1 MNAIPAS
8 LCSDIDLFA
17 DGLIDNPYPAFKALR
32 DLGPAAYL
40 SRHDSWFLGRHAQ
53 VRAALGDWASFSS
66 AQGIGLNAI
75 INEAW
80 KTALICLDPPEHTK
94 AKVLLTERLSPRA
107 LKPVEDVIDRMAAD
121 MADRVVAAGHFDGIT
136 DVAHEL
142 PLNLIMDLIGWPERV
157 RATLRGMAEGAFEV
171 CGPMDNSRMQA
182 SLPRLQSMMQLIAE
196 VYDRNEL
203 VPGGFGS
210 TIADSA
216 RRGEIAREDAIGLLA
231 GYVVAAFDTTISG
244 IGSGLWLFAT
254 NPDQWDIVRR
264 DPALIPRAF
273 NEILRMETPIQYF
286 GRVTTRDVDV
296 GERVTIPAGSRV
308 VVSYAAANR
317 DERHFPDPDRFD
329 IRRSPSDH
337 LAFGH
342 GNHSC
347 AGQGLARME
356 AHAVFR
362 ALAAKASRLALDGAP
377 RLGRTAFTRG
387 LEHLPL
393 RASP

>member
-1 MNAIPAS
+1 MSTIPAS
-8 LCSDIDLFA
+8 LRSDIDLFDDA
-17 DGLIDNPYPAFKALR
+17 AIDNPYPLFQALR

-40 SRHDSWFLGRHAQ
+40 NRQDCWFLGRHAQ
-53 VRAALGDWASFSS
+53 VRAALGDWQAFSS
-66 AQGIGLNAI
+66 AHGIGLNDI
-75 INEAW
+75 INAAW
-80 KTALICLDPPEHTK
+80 KTALICLDPPEHTR
-94 AKVLLTERLSPRA
+94 AKLLLTERLSPRA
-107 LKPVEDVIDRMAAD
+107 LKPIEDVIDRKAAE
-121 MADRVVAAGHFDGIT
+121 MVERVVAAGHFDGIT

-157 RATLRGMAEGAFEV
+157 RSTLRGMAEGAFEV
-171 CGPMDNSRMQA
+171 CGPIDNARMQS

-196 VYDRNEL
+196 VYDNNEL

-244 IGSGLWLFAT
+244 IGSGLWLFAC
-254 NPDQWDIVRR
+254 NPDQWDTVRR
-264 DPALIPRAF
+264 EPALIPRAF

-286 GRVTTRDVDV
+286 GRVAARDVDV
-296 GERVTIPAGSRV
+296 GEGVTIPAGARV

-317 DERHFPDPDRFD
+317 DERHFPDPGRFD

-342 GNHSC
+342 GNHAC

-362 ALAAKASRLALDGAP
+362 ALAARVSRFEAAGEA

-393 RASP
+393 RAVC

>member
-1 MNAIPAS
+1 M
-8 LCSDIDLFA
+8 
-17 DGLIDNPYPAFKALR
+17 
-32 DLGPAAYL
+32 
-40 SRHDSWFLGRHAQ
+40 
-53 VRAALGDWASFSS
+53 V
-66 AQGIGLNAI
+66 
-75 INEAW
+75 
-80 KTALICLDPPEHTK
+80 
-94 AKVLLTERLSPRA
+94 
-107 LKPVEDVIDRMAAD
+107 
-121 MADRVVAAGHFDGIT
+121 DRVVAAAGFDGVT

-157 RATLRGMAEGAFEV
+157 RTTLRGMAEGAFEV
-171 CGPMDNSRMQA
+171 CGPIDNPRMQA

-196 VYDRNEL
+196 VYDNDEL

-244 IGSGLWLFAT
+244 IGSGLWLFAQH
-254 NPDQWDIVRR
+254 PDQWDLVRR
-264 DPALIPRAF
+264 EPALVPRAF
-273 NEILRMETPIQYF
+273 NEILRMETPIQHF
-286 GRVTTRDVDV
+286 GRVAARDVDI
-296 GERVTIPAGSRV
+296 GEGIIIPAGSRV

-342 GNHSC
+342 GNHAC
-347 AGQGLARME
+347 AGQGLARLE

-362 ALAAKASRLALDGAP
+362 ALAARVTRFEPDGAAQ
-377 RLGRTAFTRG
+377 RARTAFTRG
-387 LEHLPL
+387 LDRLPL
-393 RASP
+393 RAIG

>member
-1 MNAIPAS
+1 MHAIPAS
-8 LCSDIDLFA
+8 LRTDLDPFA
-17 DGLIDNPYPAFKALR
+17 DAEIDDPYATYKALR
-32 DLGPAAYL
+32 DIGPAAHL
-40 SRHDSWFLGRHAQ
+40 TRHDCWFLGRHAQ
-53 VRAALGDWASFSS
+53 VRAALGDWQSFSS
-66 AQGIGLNAI
+66 AQGIGLNTI

-80 KTALICLDPPEHTK
+80 KTALICLDPPDHTR
-94 AKVLLTERLSPRA
+94 ARMLLTERLSPRA
-107 LKPVEDVIDRMAAD
+107 LKPVEDVIDRMAD
-121 MADRVVAAGHFDGIT
+121 EMAARVAAQGRFDGVT

-171 CGPMDNSRMQA
+171 CGPMDNARMQA

-196 VYDRNEL
+196 VYDNNEL

-244 IGSGLWLFAT
+244 IGSALWLFARY
-254 NPDQWDIVRR
+254 PDQWDLVRR
-264 DPALIPRAF
+264 EPQLIPRAF
-273 NEILRMETPIQYF
+273 NEVLRLETPIQAF
-286 GRVTTRDVDV
+286 SRVTTRDVDV
-296 GERVTIPAGSRV
+296 GEGVVIPAGHRV

-342 GNHSC
+342 GNHGC
-347 AGQGLARME
+347 AGQGLARLE

-362 ALAAKASRLALDGAP
+362 ALAQHVVRFELDGAP
-377 RLGRTAFTRG
+377 RQGPTRFTRG

-393 RASP
+393 RAVC